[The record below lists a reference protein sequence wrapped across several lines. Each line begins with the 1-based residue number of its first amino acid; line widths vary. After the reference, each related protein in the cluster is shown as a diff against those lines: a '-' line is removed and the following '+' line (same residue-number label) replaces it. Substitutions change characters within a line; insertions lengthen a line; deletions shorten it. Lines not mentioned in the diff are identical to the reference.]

1 MGTRDHQDVGITDA
15 ATGLQQPARRGL
27 RHRLMAATAGLLV
40 VAGLLAAGPA
50 PALANQTT
58 GTATSPSSSPAAS
71 APQTTPASGLVLA
84 RAAWLGAALQPADGG
99 VLVTQVIAGS
109 TSQTLGL
116 QTGDIV
122 VSINGTATTR
132 PAEAVAAVRAQRAST
147 PARIEVRRDGTTRTL
162 EASWVGRPLESFA
175 GVRLE
180 PGAVAFQGGLLRDF
194 LAMPEGAGPDTPVV
208 FFIQGVTCMSVESAG
223 TGGYPVAGLIT
234 GLAARGIGVYRIE
247 KPGMGDS
254 SGTPACG
261 TLDFETE
268 LAAFR
273 AGYEA
278 LVRQRGIAPERIYI
292 FGHSMGGIQAPILVS
307 RGAPV
312 AGIATFGTGLAP
324 WRDYLHDVF
333 RWQPV
338 LQGADPAEAET
349 MAVQLAP
356 LIDQLMTEPGGPAA
370 IAARSPEAAGPLREV
385 FGWDGADSWMG
396 RASAYWRQLGTA
408 ERARAWGQVG
418 VPVLVLH
425 GEKDLAVVDDRDER
439 RIAALINADRPGAA
453 RFVSLPDTEHG
464 FAVTGG
470 APFNPRIATEVADWI
485 DAVRN

>member
-1 MGTRDHQDVGITDA
+1 MGTTDQQDGTNPGSRAGIKRP
-15 ATGLQQPARRGL
+15 LLLPVRQ
-27 RHRLMAATAGLLV
+27 RLMAAAAVLAV
-40 VAGLLAAGPA
+40 VAGGLAAGPS
-50 PALANQTT
+50 PALANQTS
-58 GTATSPSSSPAAS
+58 GTAASPSSSPAGLA
-71 APQTTPASGLVLA
+71 AQATPGAVLP
-84 RAAWLGAALQPADGG
+84 RAAWLGAALQADDGG
-99 VLVTQVIAGS
+99 VLVTQLVPGS
-109 TSQTLGL
+109 TSQALGL
-116 QTGDIV
+116 RTGDLLL
-122 VSINGTATTR
+122 SINGMPTR
-132 PAEAVAAVRAQRAST
+132 QPAEAVAAVRAQSAGT
-147 PARIEVRRDGTTRTL
+147 PARIEVRRDGTTQTL
-162 EASWVGRPLESFA
+162 EATWAGRPLESFP
-175 GVRLE
+175 GVWLE
-180 PGAVAFQGGLLRDF
+180 PGAVPFQGGLLRDF
-194 LAMPEGAGPDTPVV
+194 LAMPEGAGPSTPVV
-208 FFIQGVTCMSVESAG
+208 FFIQGVTCMSIESAG
-223 TGGYPVAGLIT
+223 QSGYPVAGLIT
-234 GLAARGIGVYRIE
+234 GLAARGIGVYRVE

-254 SGTPACG
+254 RGTPACG
-261 TLDFETE
+261 ATDFETE

-273 AGYEA
+273 AGYDA

-307 RGAPV
+307 RGARV

-338 LQGADPAEAET
+338 LQGADPAEAEA

-356 LIDQLMTEPGGPAA
+356 LIDRLMTDPGGPAA
-370 IAARSPEAAGPLREV
+370 IAATSPEAAAALREV
-385 FGWDGADSWMG
+385 FSWDGADNWMG

-408 ERARAWGQVG
+408 ERARAWGQVA

-464 FAVTGG
+464 FAIAGG

-485 DAVRN
+485 DATRN

>member
-1 MGTRDHQDVGITDA
+1 MGTLGQRTGSSAGATTSDIHNPRLRRD
-15 ATGLQQPARRGL
+15 LRRY
-27 RHRLMAATAGLLV
+27 LMAAAAALAVATGVLV
-40 VAGLLAAGPA
+40 VGPA
-50 PALANQTT
+50 PALANQTGST
-58 GTATSPSSSPAAS
+58 VASPSSSPASLAAQPS
-71 APQTTPASGLVLA
+71 PGLALP
-84 RAAWLGAALQPADGG
+84 RAAWLGAALQADQGG
-99 VLVTQVIAGS
+99 VLVSQVVPGS
-109 TSQTLGL
+109 TSEALGL
-116 QTGDIV
+116 RTGDLLL
-122 VSINGTATTR
+122 SINGTAVAH
-132 PAEAVAAVRAQRAST
+132 PAEAVAAVRAQSAGT
-147 PARIEVRRDGTTRTL
+147 PARLEVRRDGAARTL
-162 EASWVGRPLESFA
+162 DATWVGRPFERFA

-180 PGAVAFQGGLLRDF
+180 PGAVPFQGGLLRDF
-194 LAMPEGAGPDTPVV
+194 LALPERAGADTPVV

-223 TGGYPVAGLIT
+223 QGGYPVAGLIT

-254 SGTPACG
+254 RSTPACG
-261 TLDFETE
+261 TVDFETE

-273 AGYEA
+273 AGYDA
-278 LVRQRGIAPERIYI
+278 LVRERGIAPERIYI

-307 RGAPV
+307 RGIRV

-356 LIDQLMTEPGGPAA
+356 VVDALMTDPGGPAA
-370 IAARSPEAAGPLREV
+370 IAARSPQNAAILREV

-418 VPVLVLH
+418 VPVLVMH

-464 FAVTGG
+464 FAITGG
-470 APFNPRIATEVADWI
+470 AAFNPRIATEVADWI
-485 DAVRN
+485 DAVRD

>member
-1 MGTRDHQDVGITDA
+1 MGTRDQHTGSAAGTASHPHRGLPRGLQQRLLATAAVVVA
-15 ATGLQQPARRGL
+15 ATG
-27 RHRLMAATAGLLV
+27 M
-40 VAGLLAAGPA
+40 LAAGPV
-50 PALANQTT
+50 PALASQMT
-58 GTATSPSSSPAAS
+58 GTATTPSSSPASLATQS
-71 APQTTPASGLVLA
+71 APAAGAVLS
-84 RAAWLGAALQPADGG
+84 RAAWLGAALQADPDG
-99 VLVTQVIAGS
+99 VLVSQVVAGS
-109 TSQTLGL
+109 TSEALGL
-116 QTGDIV
+116 RPGDLL
-122 VSINGTATTR
+122 VSINGTAVAQ
-132 PAEAVAAVRAQRAST
+132 PGEAVAAVRAQGAGA
-147 PARIEVRRDGTTRTL
+147 PARLEVRRDGVSRTL
-162 EASWVGRPLESFA
+162 EATWVGRPLESFA
-175 GVRLE
+175 GVRVE
-180 PGAVAFQGGLLRDF
+180 PGAVPFQGGLLRDF

-208 FFIQGVTCMSVESAG
+208 FFIQGVTCMSIESAG
-223 TGGYPVAGLIT
+223 PGGYPVAGLIS
-234 GLAARGIGVYRIE
+234 GLAARGIGVYRVE

-254 SGTPACG
+254 RGTPACG
-261 TLDFETE
+261 ATDFETE

-278 LVRQRGIAPERIYI
+278 LVRQRGIAPERIYV

-307 RGAPV
+307 RGIRV

-324 WRDYLHDVF
+324 WRDYLHDVV

-338 LQGADPAEAET
+338 LQGVDPADAEA

-356 LIDQLMTEPGGPAA
+356 LVDQLMTEPGGPAA
-370 IAARSPEAAGPLREV
+370 IAASSPEAAALLRQV

-408 ERARAWGQVG
+408 ERARAWAQVG
-418 VPVLVLH
+418 VPVLVMH

-464 FAVTGG
+464 FAISGG

-485 DAVRN
+485 DAIRN